1 MKPERNEK
9 IHMYNPSLIFLAR
22 VLRRKINRKELLR
35 TGAVLTLRKR
45 CAFSLEAHL
54 QQEVLQNAGQEKT
67 ERKANLENKLR
78 EDRHLSAVVLRTDTA
93 LRPCDK
99 VPS

>member
-1 MKPERNEK
+1 MEKNKQERTSTDGSCVNSQEK
-9 IHMYNPSLIFLAR
+9 VCI
-22 VLRRKINRKELLR
+22 
-35 TGAVLTLRKR
+35 
-45 CAFSLEAHL
+45 SLEAHL